1 MGVVQKKDHLRVRMK
16 QQKDTR
22 THPLMS
28 RAVGGET
35 GMLKMKI
42 AAARPLLSRVNIVHC
57 LTDEILI
64 IML

>member
-1 MGVVQKKDHLRVRMK
+1 MRMK